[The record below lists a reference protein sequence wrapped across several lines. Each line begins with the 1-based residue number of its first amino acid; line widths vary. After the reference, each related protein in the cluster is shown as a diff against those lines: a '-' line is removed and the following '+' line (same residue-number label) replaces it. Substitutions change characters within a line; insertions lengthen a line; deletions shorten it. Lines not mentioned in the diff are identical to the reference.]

1 MSLVKV
7 MAGASKFRR
16 LLRKKG
22 SKIGIKGNVGRTA
35 QKKGLRGGMWA
46 KKGVIGAA
54 YNSEAL
60 RAGLHMG
67 AKAGRRGKKPPLGA
81 AYGYGHAMKGAAIG
95 HFAKRYPKT
104 QFAIQAGKVASIG
117 ALGAWILND
126 DDKKA

>member
-60 RAGLHMG
+60 
-67 AKAGRRGKKPPLGA
+67 
-81 AYGYGHAMKGAAIG
+81 
-95 HFAKRYPKT
+95 
-104 QFAIQAGKVASIG
+104 
-117 ALGAWILND
+117 
-126 DDKKA
+126 

>member
-1 MSLVKV
+1 
-7 MAGASKFRR
+7 MASASKFRR
-16 LLRKKG
+16 TLRKAG
-22 SKIGIKGNVGRTA
+22 STIGLKNIKKR
-35 QKKGLRGGMWA
+35 KGLRGGMWA

-54 YNSEAL
+54 YNSEEL

-67 AKAGRRGKKPPLGA
+67 KKAGRRGKKPPLGA
-81 AYGYGHAMKGAAIG
+81 AYGYGHALKGQAIG

-104 QFAIQAGKVASIG
+104 QFAIQSGKVASIG